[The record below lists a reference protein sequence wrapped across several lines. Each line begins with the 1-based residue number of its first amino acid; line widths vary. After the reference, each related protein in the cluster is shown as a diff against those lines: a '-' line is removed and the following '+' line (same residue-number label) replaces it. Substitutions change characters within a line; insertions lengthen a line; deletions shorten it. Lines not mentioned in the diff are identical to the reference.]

1 MSKALTAARLAV
13 NNGIRYFPLL
23 RNLISRELKKK
34 YRTSVLGYAW
44 CVLNPLFMMLI
55 MTVVFSRMFTNSI
68 PNFPVYLFCG
78 RMMYTFVIGG
88 ASSIMHSIDSNGSLM
103 RKTRI
108 PYYIFPAASFASAFV
123 DLLFTLVAFALVLL
137 FTQTPLSIHVLAF
150 PVIVA
155 QASLF
160 TFGMGL
166 LLAIANVFV
175 HDTSYLYAAFTTAW
189 MYLTPL
195 FYPLSALPE
204 WMQSLISAYNPLY
217 YYIAQTRAIFLDHVW
232 PDAAMLLLGF
242 GAGAFMLALGLLA
255 YNKAKNTLI
264 LYV

>member
-1 MSKALTAARLAV
+1 MSKPLTAARLAIS
-13 NNGIRYFPLL
+13 NGIRYLPLL

-88 ASSIMHSIDSNGSLM
+88 ASSIMHSIGSNGSLM

-123 DLLFTLVAFALVLL
+123 DLLFTLAAFALVLL

-155 QASLF
+155 EASLF

-175 HDTSYLYAAFTTAW
+175 HDVSYLYAAFTTAW

-204 WMQSLISAYNPLY
+204 WMQSLISTYNPLY

-232 PDAAMLLLGF
+232 PDGALLLMGF
-242 GAGAFMLALGLLA
+242 GAGAAMLALGLLA